1 MQIKQEEVVTR
12 CEHKLLQN
20 IQAVVTD
27 HEDFKAEVRSEIES
41 LRLLLGQSAS
51 VNQSNLPFGQ
61 SSLSN
66 VVPPTNPTSSPTI
79 QSPSICYSPAI
90 PNSTVSGLNP
100 STDPHGNLMVMM
112 TEAFSKLTT
121 AFTETKSSET
131 KSKWPKFDGT
141 KTKFRSWYL
150 TILSQVSVSP
160 WNDLYDTT
168 TNDLVTTT
176 TNSSLNAKFY
186 SKLLL
191 SLEGAALRGRA
202 LGKHLRADGLRLMQE
217 IIQTYRPKN
226 VPEVIAMKT
235 AEFWGTLKR
244 SPYETVDE
252 YYNRFHNLLDDLS
265 DADTVIPTSSAIRH
279 FIFTLGSEFE
289 SL

>member
-1 MQIKQEEVVTR
+1 MQIKQEEVVSR

-27 HEDFKAEVRSEIES
+27 HDDFKAEVHSEIES

-61 SSLSN
+61 SSSSN
-66 VVPPTNPTSSPTI
+66 IIPPTNPTSSPTI
-79 QSPSICYSPAI
+79 QSPSIRYSPAI

-100 STDPHGNLMVMM
+100 STDPHGHLMVMM

-121 AFTETKSSET
+121 VFTETKSSEM
-131 KSKWPKFDGT
+131 KSEWPTFDGT

-160 WNDLYDTT
+160 WNGLYNTT

-176 TNSSLNAKFY
+176 TNSSLNASSTPSYYFLWKGQLY
-186 SKLLL
+186 
-191 SLEGAALRGRA
+191 
-202 LGKHLRADGLRLMQE
+202 
-217 IIQTYRPKN
+217 
-226 VPEVIAMKT
+226 EV
-235 AEFWGTLKR
+235 
-244 SPYETVDE
+244 
-252 YYNRFHNLLDDLS
+252 
-265 DADTVIPTSSAIRH
+265 
-279 FIFTLGSEFE
+279 
-289 SL
+289 